1 MGENE
6 LKQVLKEHG
15 QEHIIDAYEKLDE
28 AGKNKLANQ
37 VSKIDWS
44 MVAMAGHKELAQE
57 RGKLEPL
64 SALEVDEINAKK
76 DIYEA
81 GSNKS
86 W

>member
-44 MVAMAGHKELAQE
+44 MVAMAGHK
-57 RGKLEPL
+57 
-64 SALEVDEINAKK
+64 
-76 DIYEA
+76 
-81 GSNKS
+81 
-86 W
+86 

>member
-37 VSKIDWS
+37 ISKIDWS

-57 RGKLEPL
+57 RGKLEQIGR
-64 SALEVDEINAKK
+64 AHV
-76 DIYEA
+76 
-81 GSNKS
+81 
-86 W
+86 